1 MMRIS
6 SLIICFFLCFGALQ
20 AQNAQPQSF
29 ETIHENTFSGKR
41 MRYKVL
47 AKETILQN
55 AKGEPAA
62 SMWSTSYFLMGEPD
76 VRKRPVMFVF
86 NGGPGS
92 ASFWLHMGFF
102 GPKVVKV
109 EQEAFNG
116 GAINQPPVVKN
127 EHFLLDIADLVFID
141 PIGTG
146 FSTVLPAGKEEDY
159 WGLRE
164 DAASIAQFI
173 RKWITEHQRWM
184 SPKYVAGESFGTTRA
199 AALAV
204 ELAGGGQAVG
214 LNGII
219 MISQALDYAG
229 STSAPNNITSFFTY
243 LPTMAATAWY
253 HKKAGTGKTLEAFV
267 EEARQFAYG
276 DYLSAL
282 YKDGFM
288 SPAEKE
294 KIAERLSYFTGLSK
308 AYILQSDLKILTGR
322 FRKELLRAEG
332 KTVGTLDSRYT
343 GMEADQI
350 SDRATMGDPSSYL
363 TSPGYT
369 AAFNDYLN
377 ELNVKMDRPYLSSN
391 RQIGGRWRW
400 FYGGEPN
407 YVNTAPDMSNA
418 MRTNPQLKVMI
429 ASGYYDLITPFFDAE
444 YTFSRHGIVLDRVWF
459 TYYEGG
465 HMMYNNE
472 KEFKQL
478 ADDIRKFITGK

>member
-6 SLIICFFLCFGALQ
+6 SLIICFFLCLGALQ

-288 SPAEKE
+288 SHAEKE